1 MLIND
6 NRGKQRNL
14 KMDDLTAGEV
24 YINTRLQKYLL
35 CCDDVSTQNFV
46 LFVDVEDGSVYRV
59 DDVKDYDEYIPVK
72 ARMEIE

>member
-1 MLIND
+1 MMLIND

-14 KMDDLTAGEV
+14 KLDDLTAGDV

-35 CCDDVSTQNFV
+35 CCDDTSVM
-46 LFVDVEDGSVYRV
+46 FVDVDDGSVYRV

>member
-1 MLIND
+1 MIIND

-14 KMDDLTAGEV
+14 KLDDLSAGEV

-35 CCDDVSTQNFV
+35 CCDDTCV
-46 LFVDVEDGSVYRV
+46 LFVDVDDGSVYRT

-72 ARMEIE
+72 ARMEVE

>member
-14 KMDDLTAGEV
+14 KMEDLTAGEV
-24 YINTRLQKYLL
+24 YINTRLQKYLI
-35 CCDDVSTQNFV
+35 CCDDTSVV
-46 LFVDVEDGSVYRV
+46 FVDVDDGSVYRTE
-59 DDVKDYDEYIPVK
+59 DVKDYDEYIPVK

>member
-1 MLIND
+1 MIIND

-14 KMDDLTAGEV
+14 KLDDLTAGEV

-35 CCDDVSTQNFV
+35 CCDDTCV
-46 LFVDVEDGSVYRV
+46 LFVDVDDGSVYRT

-72 ARMEIE
+72 VRMEVE

>member
-14 KMDDLTAGEV
+14 KLDDLTAGDV

-35 CCDDVSTQNFV
+35 CCDDTSVM
-46 LFVDVEDGSVYRV
+46 FVDVDDGSVYRT
-59 DDVKDYDEYIPVK
+59 DDMKDYDEYIPVK

>member
-1 MLIND
+1 MIIND

-14 KMDDLTAGEV
+14 KLDDLTAGEV
-24 YINTRLQKYLL
+24 YLDTRLQKYLL
-35 CCDDVSTQNFV
+35 CCDDTCV
-46 LFVDVEDGSVYRV
+46 LFVDVDDGSVYRT

>member
-1 MLIND
+1 MLVND

-14 KMDDLTAGEV
+14 KMDDLKAGDV

-46 LFVDVEDGSVYRV
+46 LFVDVDDGAVYRTE
-59 DDVKDYDEYIPVK
+59 DVKDYDEYIPVK

>member
-1 MLIND
+1 MHIND

-14 KMDDLTAGEV
+14 KMDDLTAGDV

-35 CCDDVSTQNFV
+35 CCDDTSV
-46 LFVDVEDGSVYRV
+46 LFVDVDDGSVYRT

-72 ARMEIE
+72 ARTEVE

>member
-1 MLIND
+1 MIIND

-14 KMDDLTAGEV
+14 KLDDLTAGDV

-35 CCDDVSTQNFV
+35 CCDDTNVV
-46 LFVDVEDGSVYRV
+46 KGVAFVDVENGSVYRV

-72 ARMEIE
+72 ARMEVE

>member
-14 KMDDLTAGEV
+14 KLDDLTAGEV

-35 CCDDVSTQNFV
+35 CCDDASV
-46 LFVDVEDGSVYRV
+46 LFVDVEDGTVYRTE
-59 DDVKDYDEYIPVK
+59 DVKDYDEYIPVK

>member
-1 MLIND
+1 MIIND

-14 KMDDLTAGEV
+14 KLDDLTAGDV

-35 CCDDVSTQNFV
+35 CCDDTSVM
-46 LFVDVEDGSVYRV
+46 FVDVDDGSVYRTE
-59 DDVKDYDEYIPVK
+59 DVKDYDEYIPVK

>member
-14 KMDDLTAGEV
+14 KMDDLLAGDV

-35 CCDDVSTQNFV
+35 CCDDTSVV
-46 LFVDVEDGSVYRV
+46 FVDVDDGSVYRTE
-59 DDVKDYDEYIPVK
+59 DVKDYDEYIPVK

>member
-14 KMDDLTAGEV
+14 KMDDLTAGDV

-35 CCDDVSTQNFV
+35 CCDDTSVM
-46 LFVDVEDGSVYRV
+46 FVDVENGTVYRV
-59 DDVKDYDEYIPVK
+59 EDVKDYDEYIPVK
-72 ARMEIE
+72 ARMEVE